1 MAGTPYNAG
10 MDDTSAAARQMQI
23 ERWRQMTAAEK
34 LRQVGMLRASVLQLA
49 GIGVR
54 MRFPEAGEREVFLRV
69 AELAL
74 GPALARQVYPEI
86 DWPA

>member
-1 MAGTPYNAG
+1 MLSR
-10 MDDTSAAARQMQI
+10 DTSPEMEQRQI

-34 LRQVGMLRASVLQLA
+34 LRLVGMLRASVLQLA
-49 GIGVR
+49 GTGVR

-74 GPALARQVYPEI
+74 GPALARKAYPEI

>member
-1 MAGTPYNAG
+1 
-10 MDDTSAAARQMQI
+10 MDDTSAAARQMQV
-23 ERWRQMTAAEK
+23 ERWRQMTPAEK

-74 GPALARQVYPEI
+74 GPALARKAYPEI